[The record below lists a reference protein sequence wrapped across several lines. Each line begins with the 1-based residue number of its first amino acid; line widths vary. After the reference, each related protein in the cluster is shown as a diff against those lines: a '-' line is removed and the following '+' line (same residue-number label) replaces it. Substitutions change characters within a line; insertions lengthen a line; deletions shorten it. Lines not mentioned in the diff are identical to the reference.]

1 MKNKVTTTWKGN
13 MQFESTNQGGNLMID
28 AGPENDGEGK
38 GYRPKS
44 LMLSALA
51 GCSGLDIVPLLK
63 KMRAEVENIEIDI
76 TAELTDE
83 LPKYYNNVHVV
94 YKFYGM
100 NFKKGKIEKAVDLS
114 VNKYCGVMEMFRQF
128 ANVTTE
134 IIYIEKP
141 L

>member
-1 MKNKVTTTWKGN
+1 MKNNVKTTWKGK
-13 MQFESTNQGGNLMID
+13 MQFESTNLGGSLLID
-28 AGPENDGEGK
+28 ASPDDGGDGN

-63 KMRAEVENIEIDI
+63 KMRAEVENIEVDI
-76 TAELTDE
+76 NAELTKE
-83 LPKYYNNVHVV
+83 HPKYYNKVHVI
-94 YKFYGM
+94 YKFYGID
-100 NFKKGKIEKAVDLS
+100 FKKGKIEKAVDLS
-114 VNKYCGVMEMFRQF
+114 VNKYCGVMEMFKQF

>member
-1 MKNKVTTTWKGN
+1 MKNKVKTTWKGN
-13 MQFESTNQGGNLMID
+13 MQYESTNKGGNLMID
-28 AGPENDGEGK
+28 ASPDDGGEGN

-76 TAELTDE
+76 SAEMTE
-83 LPKYYNNVHVV
+83 EHPKYYNKVHVA
-94 YKFYGM
+94 YKFYGTD
-100 NFKKGKIEKAVDLS
+100 FKKGKIEKAVDLS

-128 ANVTTE
+128 ANITTE